1 MTTILGIIAII
12 LFIEV
17 DIAFVI
23 LLKLMFNI
31 LKNNKEKGGDN
42 N

>member
-23 LLKLMFNI
+23 LLKLMFNV
-31 LKNNKEKGGDN
+31 LKNNKEKGGD
-42 N
+42 

>member
-23 LLKLMFNI
+23 LLKFMFNV
-31 LKNNKEKGGDN
+31 LKNNKEKGGD
-42 N
+42 

>member
-23 LLKLMFNI
+23 LLKLMFNV

>member
-23 LLKLMFNI
+23 LLKLMFNV
-31 LKNNKEKGGDN
+31 LKNNKQKGGD
-42 N
+42 